1 MENASKALIIA
12 GAILLSIIIISL
24 GIAVVTN
31 SRSTIDKANVNQQE
45 VETFNSRFEAYVGND
60 KSPSEVRA
68 LVSAVI
74 SSNGAQTTN
83 ATYHYVT
90 CVSGAALPNAH
101 TPNATTPPTVT
112 MPNNLIAGKTYTV
125 SLGYDTAGYV
135 NRISYNENT
144 QNATN

>member
-45 VETFNSRFEAYVGND
+45 VETFNSRFEAYVGN
-60 KSPSEVRA
+60 KKTPSEIRA
-68 LVSAVI
+68 MVSAVI

-83 ATYHYVT
+83 ATYHYINCALGNNLPT
-90 CVSGAALPNAH
+90 APAA
-101 TPNATTPPTVT
+101 TATTPPPVT

-125 SLGYDTAGYV
+125 TLGYDNAGYV
-135 NRISYNENT
+135 NRIGYR
-144 QNATN
+144 QNP

>member
-60 KSPSEVRA
+60 KSPSEIRA

-90 CVSGAALPNAH
+90 CTKGDALPSAH
-101 TPNATTPPTVT
+101 TENATTPPAVS
-112 MPNNLIAGKTYTV
+112 MPNDLVAGKTYTV
-125 SLGYDTAGYV
+125 SLGYDNAGYV
-135 NRISYNENT
+135 NRIAYKAN
-144 QNATN
+144 

>member
-60 KSPSEVRA
+60 KSASEIRA
-68 LVSAVI
+68 MVSAVI

-83 ATYHYVT
+83 ATYHYVA
-90 CVSGAALPNAH
+90 CALGNLPTAPRAG
-101 TPNATTPPTVT
+101 TTTPPTVS
-112 MPNNLIAGKTYTV
+112 MPNNLVAGKTYTV
-125 SLGYDTAGYV
+125 TLGYDNAGYV
-135 NRISYNENT
+135 NRIGYKAN
-144 QNATN
+144 